1 VRWLLAPRWIVA
13 HIVVLILVVVF
24 VSLGL
29 WQLRRLEERR
39 LTNAVSQ
46 ARFEEEA
53 VDIAGLLDASGEDVD
68 SLEHRR
74 ATATGTFQPEHEVL
88 IRSQVEQGVAGFHV
102 ITPLVG
108 EWGAILVNRGW
119 VPLGLDE
126 VPVDEALPPEG
137 EVTIEG
143 WVRPTQIRG
152 ALGPL
157 DPPQGRLIAM
167 NRVDIERIE
176 QQVPWDL
183 APVYLVLLGEQV
195 DGQPILVPA
204 PVLDDEGPHLA
215 YAIQWFSFALVGIVG
230 YAMLIR
236 RSSRRSA

>member
-1 VRWLLAPRWIVA
+1 
-13 HIVVLILVVVF
+13 
-24 VSLGL
+24 
-29 WQLRRLEERR
+29 
-39 LTNAVSQ
+39 
-46 ARFEEEA
+46 
-53 VDIAGLLDASGEDVD
+53 
-68 SLEHRR
+68 
-74 ATATGTFQPEHEVL
+74 
-88 IRSQVEQGVAGFHV
+88 
-102 ITPLVG
+102 
-108 EWGAILVNRGW
+108 
-119 VPLGLDE
+119 
-126 VPVDEALPPEG
+126 
-137 EVTIEG
+137 
-143 WVRPTQIRG
+143 
-152 ALGPL
+152 
-157 DPPQGRLIAM
+157 M

>member
-1 VRWLLAPRWIVA
+1 
-13 HIVVLILVVVF
+13 
-24 VSLGL
+24 
-29 WQLRRLEERR
+29 
-39 LTNAVSQ
+39 
-46 ARFEEEA
+46 
-53 VDIAGLLDASGEDVD
+53 
-68 SLEHRR
+68 
-74 ATATGTFQPEHEVL
+74 
-88 IRSQVEQGVAGFHV
+88 VAGFHV

-236 RSSRRSA
+236 RGSRRSA